1 MRHQSVLLSVF
12 ALLAVTPVLGSRYGA
27 TVSAQ
32 ATETIDLNTATRDQ
46 LLAFKGI
53 GQAYTDKII
62 QGRPF
67 KMRSE
72 LVSRRIMPATEYLKI
87 KARLLPTAESDVA
100 PTPAPAAAP
109 APDASGRLD
118 INTAT
123 KDQLLA
129 FPGIGQIYAEK
140 IIQGRPYKMR
150 SDLVRRK
157 ILPANV
163 YTKIKDQII
172 AKQ

>member
-1 MRHQSVLLSVF
+1 MRHHSLMLGVF
-12 ALLAVTPVLGSRYGA
+12 ALLAVTPVIAPRHAA
-27 TVSAQ
+27 TVAAQ
-32 ATETIDLNTATRDQ
+32 TGETLDLNTATKEQ

-53 GQAYTDKII
+53 GQVYADKII

-72 LVSRRIMPATEYLKI
+72 LVSRKIMPATEYVKI
-87 KARLLPTAESDVA
+87 KASLLPKAEMEAAAEPMAA
-100 PTPAPAAAP
+100 PTP
-109 APDASGRLD
+109 DASRRLD

-123 KDQLLA
+123 KDQLLG
-129 FPGIGQIYAEK
+129 FPGIGQTYADK

-157 ILPANV
+157 VLPANV
-163 YTKIKDQII
+163 YAKIKDQII

>member
-1 MRHQSVLLSVF
+1 MRHHSLMLGVF
-12 ALLAVTPVLGSRYGA
+12 ALLAVTPVIAPRHAA
-27 TVSAQ
+27 TVAAQ
-32 ATETIDLNTATRDQ
+32 TGETLDLNTATKEQ

-53 GQAYTDKII
+53 GQVYADKII

-72 LVSRRIMPATEYLKI
+72 LVSRKIMPATEYVKI
-87 KARLLPTAESDVA
+87 KAGLLPKAEMEAAAEPMAA
-100 PTPAPAAAP
+100 PT
-109 APDASGRLD
+109 PDASGRLD

-123 KDQLLA
+123 KDQLLG
-129 FPGIGQIYAEK
+129 FPGIGQTYADK

-157 ILPANV
+157 VLPANV
-163 YTKIKDQII
+163 YAKIKDQII